1 VTGRTTPS
9 LSAAALIDLVADDGS
24 FRSWDER
31 IPPRDSSP
39 DYTADL
45 ERARARSGA
54 DESVLTGECLVDG
67 KRVAVL
73 VSEFAFLGGSIGV
86 DAANRLITA
95 IERATRERIPLLAGP
110 ASGGTR
116 MQEGT
121 PAFVSMVAISA
132 AIAAHKKEGLAY
144 LVYLRHPTTGGVM
157 ASWGS
162 LGHVTVAEPGALLGF
177 LGPRVYEALYG
188 EPFPEGVQT
197 AENLHRHGVID
208 GVVPPEHLPRLIA
221 RILATLAPSATGPS
235 ATGPS
240 ATGPSVAGPALPPG
254 VEQYR
259 GSSIPAAESIRRSR
273 ERARPGVRSILRHAA
288 SDVVHLSGTG
298 QGESSDGLLL
308 ALARFGSHSCVVVG
322 QDRYAQRS
330 GTPWGPAALR
340 QAQRGQR
347 LSAELGLPLITVI
360 DTPGAALSKEAE
372 EGGLA
377 GEIARSLESLV
388 SHEAPTI
395 AVLLGEGTGGG
406 ALALIPSD
414 ITVAAQHAW
423 LAPLPPEGASAIMHG
438 DTSHATEM
446 AEAQRIG
453 AVRLREAGIVDWI
466 VPEHPDA
473 ATEPADFSRRVGATI
488 EQLLPGILDLTV
500 PERLRRRRDRYRS
513 IVGTSADVAAPEA
526 RG

>member
-1 VTGRTTPS
+1 MSARTSPS
-9 LSAAALIDLVADDGS
+9 LSATELIRLVADEGS
-24 FRSWDER
+24 FRSWDEPIVPTAR
-31 IPPRDSSP
+31 NAG
-39 DYTADL
+39 YAADL
-45 ERARARSGA
+45 ERARDRSGA
-54 DESVLTGECLVDG
+54 DESVLTGECLVG
-67 KRVAVL
+67 GTRVAVL

-95 IERATRERIPLLAGP
+95 IERATRERMPLLAGP

-208 GVVPPEHLPRLIA
+208 GVLAPEHLPRLVA
-221 RILATLAPSATGPS
+221 RILATVAPTTAASA
-235 ATGPS
+235 
-240 ATGPSVAGPALPPG
+240 VARASRRD

-259 GSSIPAAESIRRSR
+259 GEAIPAAESIRRSR

-298 QGESSDGLLL
+298 RGESSDGLLL
-308 ALARFGSHSCVVVG
+308 ALARFGSSPCVVVG

-340 QAQRGQR
+340 RAQRGQR
-347 LSAELGLPLITVI
+347 LSAELGLPLVTFI

-406 ALALIPSD
+406 ALALLPSD
-414 ITVAAQHAW
+414 VTIAAQYAW

-453 AVRLREAGIVDWI
+453 AVRLREARIVDWI
-466 VPEHPDA
+466 VPENPDA
-473 ATEPADFSRRVGATI
+473 ALEPADFSRRIGATI
-488 EQLLPGILDLTV
+488 ERLLRETQTFSVREL
-500 PERLRRRRDRYRS
+500 LRRRRGRYRS
-513 IVGTSADVAAPEA
+513 IVSTPSDHVSLET

>member
-1 VTGRTTPS
+1 MTARRAPA
-9 LSAAALIDLVADDGS
+9 LSAAALIHLVADDDS
-24 FRSWDER
+24 FQSWDQP
-31 IPPRDSSP
+31 IAASPRSD
-39 DYTADL
+39 DYAADL
-45 ERARARSGA
+45 DRARARSGV
-54 DESVLTGECLVDG
+54 DESIVTGECLVG
-67 KRVAVL
+67 GHRVAVI
-73 VSEFAFLGGSIGV
+73 VSEFAFLGGSIGT
-86 DAANRLITA
+86 DAAERLIVA

-121 PAFVSMVAISA
+121 PAFVAMVAIAA
-132 AIAAHKKEGLAY
+132 AIAAHKRERLPY

-208 GVVPPEHLPRLIA
+208 GVVPPEQLPRLIA
-221 RILATLAPSATGPS
+221 PILGTLSAPAPTPDAVRRAELEPYGDAPISA
-235 ATGPS
+235 
-240 ATGPSVAGPALPPG
+240 
-254 VEQYR
+254 
-259 GSSIPAAESIRRSR
+259 AASIRSSR
-273 ERARPGVRSILRHAA
+273 ERARPGVRSILRHAVT
-288 SDVVHLSGTG
+288 DVVNLSGTG
-298 QGESSDGLLL
+298 QGEASDGLLL
-308 ALARFGSHSCVVVG
+308 AIGRFGATPCVIVG

-347 LSAELGLPLITVI
+347 LSAELGLPLVTVI
-360 DTPGAALSKEAE
+360 DTPGAALSREAE

-377 GEIARSLESLV
+377 GEIARTLESLV
-388 SHEAPTI
+388 AHEAPTI

-406 ALALIPSD
+406 ALALLPSD
-414 ITVAAQHAW
+414 LTIAAQHAW

-438 DTSHATEM
+438 DTSHAAAM
-446 AEAQRIG
+446 AEAQHID
-453 AVRLREAGIVDWI
+453 ALSLLDAGIVDWI

-473 ATEPADFSRRVGATI
+473 AMEPAAFSRRIGAAI
-488 EQLLPGILDLTV
+488 ERLLPPLQELAA
-500 PERLRRRRDRYRS
+500 PERLRRRRERYRA
-513 IVGTSADVAAPEA
+513 IVLRQRPDSHSVESDAGTP
-526 RG
+526 RWMG